1 LHPELSNL
9 ILIPTEV
16 ERRPIEA
23 SLRSESSRWSIRTV
37 GFGVIA
43 SAIETVRAIERHRPT
58 RVILAGIAGLYPSY
72 LSDNLQIGDAIW
84 FDSIGID
91 GIGIGQG
98 ERFVGATELGWDWFQ
113 ADRSPAVI
121 RCEIPNGSDPAMLLT
136 VCSGSLDRPES
147 ELRQQRYP
155 AAIGEDMESFSVALS
170 CRSAG
175 LPVSVVR
182 GFSNLVG
189 CRDKSQWRIDQALE
203 SVTRRLQQV
212 IDEDTP

>member
-1 LHPELSNL
+1 MHLELSNL
-9 ILIPTEV
+9 ILIPTEI

-23 SLRSESSRWSIRTV
+23 SLRFDSSRWSICTV

-43 SAIETVRAIERHRPT
+43 SAIETARAVQKHRPG
-58 RVILAGIAGLYPSY
+58 RVILAGIAGLYSQHH
-72 LSDNLQIGDAIW
+72 SDVLQIGDAIW

-98 ERFVGATELGWDWFQ
+98 ERFVGAMNLGWDWFQ
-113 ADRSPAVI
+113 ADRDPAMI
-121 RCEIPNGSDPAMLLT
+121 DCEIPAGSDPAMLLT
-136 VCSGSLDRPES
+136 VCSASADPFDS
-147 ELRQQRYP
+147 ELRSQRYP

-189 CRDKSQWRIDQALE
+189 CRDKSQWCIDQALGN
-203 SVTRRLQQV
+203 VTSRLQRV
-212 IDEDTP
+212 IDEDTR